1 MTDDRTPFGGD
12 DLTDLEERLRAAF
25 AQEVRDLEPGDQ
37 LDDIRAEVDAA
48 ERVAG
53 RPRWLAP
60 VGAAAAV
67 AAIAV
72 VAWTGLRPGTTPPA
86 PVAPSPVSTT
96 VSALPSPSPSAPTGT
111 STTAPPTATIP
122 APPSTATIPAPPS
135 TATIPAPPSTATI
148 PAPPS
153 TATVPAPPSTATIP
167 APPSTATIPAPPP
180 TATIPAPPSTA
191 TTAAPSA
198 MKSFAVP
205 AYFVMPYGKTS
216 FGLVREYI
224 GTQLPVGA
232 DAVTQATAALGVS
245 LNAQPYTNT
254 DGYLQLWPSGT
265 SAEVT
270 MTANEIQVV
279 LSGPGVAGLAAEQQR
294 IAVQQVVWAVTAG
307 VQKDVPVRISVAGGG
322 NIFET
327 MPANVYK
334 RPADAQSYQD
344 LAPIWVDNPSRR
356 QVLPAG
362 APVVVKGQACTF
374 EAGYQWELKR
384 GAALAKKGFG
394 TVPAGACPVRGEYSI
409 DLGKLPAG
417 NYSIRVFASSAEDGS
432 VHAQKVVSFSVT

>member
-37 LDDIRAEVDAA
+37 LDDIRAEVDAG
-48 ERVAG
+48 ERGAG
-53 RPRWLAP
+53 RPRWWAP

-72 VAWTGLRPGTTPPA
+72 VAWMGLRPGTTPPA

-122 APPSTATIPAPPS
+122 
-135 TATIPAPPSTATI
+135 
-148 PAPPS
+148 
-153 TATVPAPPSTATIP
+153 V
-167 APPSTATIPAPPP
+167 PPSTATIPAPPP
-180 TATIPAPPSTA
+180 TATIPVPPSTATIPAPPPTA

-344 LAPIWVDNPSRR
+344 LAPIWVDTPSRR

>member
-135 TATIPAPPSTATI
+135 TATIPASPSTATI

-344 LAPIWVDNPSRR
+344 LAPIWVDTPSRR

>member
-12 DLTDLEERLRAAF
+12 DLTDLEERLRVAF

-37 LDDIRAEVDAA
+37 LDDIRAEVDAG
-48 ERVAG
+48 ERGAG

-72 VAWTGLRPGTTPPA
+72 VAWMGLRPGTTPPA

-122 APPSTATIPAPPS
+122 
-135 TATIPAPPSTATI
+135 
-148 PAPPS
+148 
-153 TATVPAPPSTATIP
+153 V
-167 APPSTATIPAPPP
+167 PPSTATIPAPPP
-180 TATIPAPPSTA
+180 TATVPAPPPTATIPAPSTA

-232 DAVTQATAALGVS
+232 DAVTQATAALGMS

-265 SAEVT
+265 IAEVT

-279 LSGPGVAGLAAEQQR
+279 LSGPGVAGLAAQQQR

-307 VQKDVPVRISVAGGG
+307 VQKDVPVRISVASGG

-344 LAPIWVDNPSRR
+344 LAPIWVDTPSRR

-384 GAALAKKGFG
+384 GTALAKKGFG

-417 NYSIRVFASSAEDGS
+417 DYSIRVFASSAEDGS
-432 VHAQKVVSFSVT
+432 VHAQKVVSFSVK

>member
-12 DLTDLEERLRAAF
+12 DLTDLEERLRVAF
-25 AQEVRDLEPGDQ
+25 AQEVRDLEPGDR
-37 LDDIRAEVDAA
+37 LDDIRAEVDAG
-48 ERVAG
+48 ERGAS

-72 VAWTGLRPGTTPPA
+72 VAWMGLRPGTTPPA

-96 VSALPSPSPSAPTGT
+96 VSALPSPSSSAPTRT
-111 STTAPPTATIP
+111 STTAPPST
-122 APPSTATIPAPPS
+122 PSAAL
-135 TATIPAPPSTATI
+135 
-148 PAPPS
+148 PS
-153 TATVPAPPSTATIP
+153 TATVPAPPSTATVP
-167 APPSTATIPAPPP
+167 VPR
-180 TATIPAPPSTA
+180 STA

-216 FGLVREYI
+216 FGLVREFI

-307 VQKDVPVRISVAGGG
+307 VQKDVPVRISVASGG

-344 LAPIWVDNPSRR
+344 LAPIWVDTPSRR

-417 NYSIRVFASSAEDGS
+417 DYSIRVFASSAEDGTI
-432 VHAQKVVSFSVT
+432 HAQKVVSFSVT

>member
-12 DLTDLEERLRAAF
+12 DLTDLEERLRFAF

-37 LDDIRAEVDAA
+37 LDDIRAEVDAG
-48 ERVAG
+48 ERGAG
-53 RPRWLAP
+53 RPRWWAP

-72 VAWTGLRPGTTPPA
+72 VAWMGLRPGTTPPA

-96 VSALPSPSPSAPTGT
+96 VSALPSPSSSAPTRT
-111 STTAPPTATIP
+111 STTAPPSTPNA
-122 APPSTATIPAPPS
+122 ALPSTATSPAPP
-135 TATIPAPPSTATI
+135 P
-148 PAPPS
+148 
-153 TATVPAPPSTATIP
+153 TATVPAPPSTATVP
-167 APPSTATIPAPPP
+167 VPPSTATVPAPPP
-180 TATIPAPPSTA
+180 TATVPVPPSTATVPVPPSPPTVPVPPSTA

-307 VQKDVPVRISVAGGG
+307 VQKDVPVRISVASGG

-344 LAPIWVDNPSRR
+344 LAPIWVDTPSRR
-356 QVLPAG
+356 QDLPAG

-384 GAALAKKGFG
+384 GTALAKKGFG

>member
-12 DLTDLEERLRAAF
+12 DLTDLEERLRVAF

-37 LDDIRAEVDAA
+37 LDDIRAEVDAG
-48 ERVAG
+48 ERGAG

-72 VAWTGLRPGTTPPA
+72 VAWMGLRPGATPPA

-122 APPSTATIPAPPS
+122 
-135 TATIPAPPSTATI
+135 
-148 PAPPS
+148 
-153 TATVPAPPSTATIP
+153 V
-167 APPSTATIPAPPP
+167 PPSTATIPAPPP
-180 TATIPAPPSTA
+180 TATIPVPPSTATVPVPPSTATVPAPSTATVPAPSTA

-224 GTQLPVGA
+224 STQLPVGA
-232 DAVTQATAALGVS
+232 DAVTQATVALGVS

-294 IAVQQVVWAVTAG
+294 IAVQQVVWPVTAG
-307 VQKDVPVRISVAGGG
+307 VQKDVPVRISVASGG

-344 LAPIWVDNPSRR
+344 LAPIWVDTPSRR

-384 GAALAKKGFG
+384 GTAIAKKGFG

-432 VHAQKVVSFSVT
+432 VHAQKVVSFSVK

>member
-12 DLTDLEERLRAAF
+12 DLTDLEERLRFAF

-37 LDDIRAEVDAA
+37 LDDIRAEVDAG
-48 ERVAG
+48 ERGAG
-53 RPRWLAP
+53 RPRWWAP

-72 VAWTGLRPGTTPPA
+72 VAWMGLRPGTTPPA

-111 STTAPPTATIP
+111 STTAP
-122 APPSTATIPAPPS
+122 
-135 TATIPAPPSTATI
+135 
-148 PAPPS
+148 S
-153 TATVPAPPSTATIP
+153 TATVPV
-167 APPSTATIPAPPP
+167 PPSTATIPAPPP
-180 TATIPAPPSTA
+180 TATIPAPPPTATIPAPPPTA

-265 SAEVT
+265 SAAVT

-307 VQKDVPVRISVAGGG
+307 VQKDVPVRISVASGG

-344 LAPIWVDNPSRR
+344 LAPIWVDTPSRR
-356 QVLPAG
+356 QDLPAG